1 MTGATI
7 EKTERICFSGSLLS
21 SLLIGR
27 YADTEIS
34 EASIAGLWNIQNQAW
49 DEKNFD
55 KMSNITRKLG
65 TPCNSSE
72 SLGSVSSYCTKRWRM
87 SKSMYVS
94 IYNLVLP
101 PTLTKGAIFI
111 ECIVFPFLNNS
122 SAELV
127 NMNLGK
133 GDCVLRMDS
142 QDTIFL
148 YLPLSLGLQLVDE
161 VDLDSRYPE
170 LVFGGSTL
178 ATGTSLRRRAC
189 GGDWIKFGDSLRE
202 TQPGCVSDVDGAP
215 KIPRFSFIP
224 HKQQCLTQEDSKLAT
239 SDSMSPNVW
248 RYEDGHKVA
257 AFHPSLNELPGDDE
271 LEWNTSHFSRE
282 QLVAYKIAQYDARSL
297 IDGILLSLRTQLHT
311 MTRGESGAIRR
322 ILVTGSD
329 PLRRSGSLLQ
339 LISNALQLPVYTLKR
354 IIDIGNS
361 EADTRCMV
369 TALLSRFNMI
379 CKDAL
384 KELETLGPLE
394 ASLEDDMRREPKWI
408 DAVQKERATR
418 RNRATT
424 TFSKM
429 IKRDGR
435 VQHDHLLVAE
445 PQASEVYKYDE
456 LYEEFR
462 RYQKDMLKAE

>member
-1 MTGATI
+1 MSQSVTFI
-7 EKTERICFSGSLLS
+7 LL
-21 SLLIGR
+21 
-27 YADTEIS
+27 
-34 EASIAGLWNIQNQAW
+34 
-49 DEKNFD
+49 
-55 KMSNITRKLG
+55 
-65 TPCNSSE
+65 P
-72 SLGSVSSYCTKRWRM
+72 
-87 SKSMYVS
+87 
-94 IYNLVLP
+94 
-101 PTLTKGAIFI
+101 LTKGAIFI

-122 SAELV
+122 SADLV

-133 GDCVLRMDS
+133 GDCVLKMDS
-142 QDTIFL
+142 QDAIFL

-161 VDLDSRYPE
+161 VDFDSRYPE

-215 KIPRFSFIP
+215 RISRFSFIP
-224 HKQQCLTQEDSKLAT
+224 HKRQSLTQEDSKLTT

-271 LEWNTSHFSRE
+271 LEWNISHFSRE

-297 IDGILLSLRTQLHT
+297 IDGMLLSLRTQLNT
-311 MTRGESGAIRR
+311 MTCGKSGAIRR
-322 ILVTGSD
+322 ILVTGND
-329 PLRRSGSLLQ
+329 PLRRSGSFLQ

-384 KELETLGPLE
+384 KELETPGPLE

-408 DAVQKERATR
+408 DAVQKERAGR

-462 RYQKDMLKAE
+462 RYQKDMLKVE